1 MENEFGIIK
10 INYDIFIKILR
21 ERENK
26 ESELPQTLINKSNEL
41 QNTYNCFASNYDA
54 RSLWEKKK
62 YIATKIR
69 NKESKNFK
77 AKPITI
83 ISSDFSDETKYKK
96 EFTGYLN
103 KLTDIN
109 KQTIYSKILIFISK
123 INTDIIPSLFDI
135 IWDFIKKSSN
145 NIYIDI
151 IYLFDANIVNNNLT
165 NMWNKFIN
173 NKEWK
178 LDDKIANKEILLNNN
193 NNNYDEFCEYVK
205 WKKSNISIIRT
216 WCYIFKKEK
225 KLENIDIILYN
236 LIELINQYI
245 IYKNMYKHVIDIAL
259 DQLYAI
265 LDIYNNTEII
275 NIIKSWN
282 IEVFEKSS
290 KFKIFNILE
299 KYNL

>member
-1 MENEFGIIK
+1 MENDFGIIK
-10 INYDIFIKILR
+10 VEYGIFIKMLR

-26 ESELPQTLINKSNEL
+26 ETELPQTLINKSNEL

-69 NKESKNFK
+69 NKEFKNLK
-77 AKPITI
+77 AKPVTVITG
-83 ISSDFSDETKYKK
+83 DFSDETKYKK

-109 KQTIYSKILIFISK
+109 KQNIYSKISLFISK
-123 INTDIIPSLFDI
+123 IKEDIIPSLFDI

-151 IYLFDANIVNNNLT
+151 IYLFDANVVQVNLD
-165 NMWNKFIN
+165 NMWNKFLN

-178 LDDKIANKEILLNNN
+178 LNETISNKEILLNN

-216 WCYIFKKEK
+216 WCHIFKKEK

-236 LIELINQYI
+236 LVELIKEYI
-245 IYKNMYKHVIDIAL
+245 NNKNMYKHVIDIAL
-259 DQLYAI
+259 DQIYTI
-265 LDIYNNTEII
+265 LDVYYNVEII
-275 NIIKSWN
+275 NIIKSWDVE
-282 IEVFEKSS
+282 IFEKSS

-299 KYNL
+299 KY